1 MSLNTQSVLTENLKK
16 LPLKPGHLITLGIAL
31 LVLGLLALAYVVS
44 ATLVSVVYVG
54 VLMLIGGVLHLVHA
68 WSTKGWSSFLLWTV
82 TGLLYLLAGV
92 FAVFNPLQGAAILTL
107 LFGAT
112 LIAIGALRLWIWA
125 QNRAQKGA
133 GWLAFSALM
142 SLLVGLIIASGWPD
156 NSIWVLGLILGV
168 ELLTQGWAALLLG
181 IALKQKLNS

>member
-1 MSLNTQSVLTENLKK
+1 MSLDTQSAFTENLKK

-31 LVLGLLALAYVVS
+31 VVLGLLALAYVVG

-54 VLMLIGGVLHLVHA
+54 VLMLAGGVLHLFHA
-68 WSTKGWSSFLLWTV
+68 WSVKGWSSFLLWTI

-92 FAVFNPLQGAAILTL
+92 FAVVNPLEGAAILTL

-112 LIAIGALRLWIWA
+112 LIGTGALRLWIWA

-133 GWLAFSALM
+133 GWMAISALM
-142 SLLVGLIIASGWPD
+142 SLAVGLIIASGWPD
-156 NSIWVLGLILGV
+156 NSVWVLGLILGV

-181 IALKQKLNS
+181 LALKQKMNS